1 MGYPTRHRSIRA
13 RLTSGVLTAWF
24 GIALPLMAQAVDRFS
39 LNMPDAE
46 DNSFFSVENAS
57 NSAECK
63 GRNVSPA
70 LYWQFVPKGT
80 QSFALV
86 LHDPDGQKGLG
97 VDHWIRYGFSAAL
110 DHLSTGSGSEANL
123 EGTGGK
129 NTHGS
134 LDYVGPCPPVGDSAH
149 HYVIQL
155 YALDLAPD
163 ALPAGLTRDE
173 LLAKIK
179 GHVLGVSSVVRRYQR

>member
-1 MGYPTRHRSIRA
+1 MGHPTRHLSARA
-13 RLTSGVLTAWF
+13 WLLGGLLVF
-24 GIALPLMAQAVDRFS
+24 CLPLAAQTQNRFT

-46 DNSFFSVENAS
+46 DNSFFSVD
-57 NSAECK
+57 NSANINDCK
-63 GRNVSPA
+63 GKNISPA
-70 LYWQFVPKGT
+70 LYWEFVPKGT

-97 VDHWIRYGFSAAL
+97 VDHWLRYGLPVAV
-110 DHLSTGSGSEANL
+110 DHIATGGGSEPKL
-123 EGTGGK
+123 EGVGGK

-134 LDYVGPCPPVGDSAH
+134 LEYVGPCPPMGDSAH

-163 ALPAGLTRDE
+163 ALPEGLTREE
-173 LLAKIK
+173 LLGKIK
-179 GHVLGVSSVVRRYQR
+179 GHVLGVSSVVRKFQR

>member
-1 MGYPTRHRSIRA
+1 MGYPTRHLSARA
-13 RLTSGVLTAWF
+13 WLLSGLLGLCLPLTA
-24 GIALPLMAQAVDRFS
+24 AAVDRFS
-39 LNMPDAE
+39 LSMPDAE
-46 DNSFFSVENAS
+46 DNSFFSVDNAS
-57 NSAECK
+57 SAAECK
-63 GRNVSPA
+63 GKNVSPA

-97 VDHWIRYGFSAAL
+97 VDHWVHYGFSAAL

-123 EGTGGK
+123 EGVGGK
-129 NTHGS
+129 NSHGS
-134 LDYVGPCPPVGDSAH
+134 LDYVGPCPPVGESAH

-163 ALPAGLTRDE
+163 ALPAGLTREE
-173 LLAKIK
+173 LLGKIK
-179 GHVLGVSSVVRRYQR
+179 GHVLGVSSVVRKYQR